1 MRGATADEY
10 VASMA
15 LSRWSQRWFDIAV
28 AGVFLGIG
36 WVSSTAT
43 TATFPDFVYAPRD
56 GLFVVLL
63 VLATAP
69 YAWCRRRPDIAF
81 VVALVST
88 TTLWALGYNGS
99 ALPMFLLVGAYFVA
113 STCRPRQVF
122 VCGAAALGCFAVLW
136 WAGGA
141 PYGATEAAASVVG
154 VAGAMGLGRASRLR
168 GDLAEA
174 RASAAEEAAQRS
186 ASEERLRIARELH
199 DVVGHSLGTIAVQA
213 GVGRHLMSTEPA
225 SAAEALDNIA
235 QLSRTSLDEVRAV
248 VAALRDGEPAYRPAP
263 GLTDLNGLVET
274 ARSTGLSVTLTL
286 PEAPEQ
292 IPRQVAAA
300 AFRITREALTNV
312 IRHANASQVSVHV
325 SHDNGHLQIRV
336 HDNGHFADAGSM
348 ALTSPGH
355 GIVGMR
361 ERAEALQGSL
371 SAERATGG
379 GFLVTASLPMSTQGS
394 R

>member
-1 MRGATADEY
+1 
-10 VASMA
+10 
-15 LSRWSQRWFDIAV
+15 
-28 AGVFLGIG
+28 
-36 WVSSTAT
+36 
-43 TATFPDFVYAPRD
+43 
-56 GLFVVLL
+56 
-63 VLATAP
+63 
-69 YAWCRRRPDIAF
+69 
-81 VVALVST
+81 
-88 TTLWALGYNGS
+88 
-99 ALPMFLLVGAYFVA
+99 
-113 STCRPRQVF
+113 
-122 VCGAAALGCFAVLW
+122 
-136 WAGGA
+136 
-141 PYGATEAAASVVG
+141 
-154 VAGAMGLGRASRLR
+154 
-168 GDLAEA
+168 
-174 RASAAEEAAQRS
+174 
-186 ASEERLRIARELH
+186 RELH

-274 ARSTGLSVTLTL
+274 ARLTGLSVTLTL
-286 PEAPEQ
+286 PDDLEQ